1 MCAHHLHGMP
11 GLCAGV
17 VSLHSLRLRCRL
29 PPAAP
34 SFPPTSGAPSFQRL
48 SCAHGLPAA
57 RHALSR
63 APPPTAPPCSHP
75 HPTPPAALFA
85 KLSATELRSQSGV
98 CSSECTSYSC
108 LKGAPEGQQ
117 RADVPN
123 GCPYSAHSNALV
135 DNSTCSLCSTWWVQC
150 LPQHVSPLAQPPAAA
165 GTEAG
170 GGFCSVRCAVSA
182 VRGMSAVLAAPPS
195 VLAMPCG
202 LHCLLPATA
211 MHATAAH
218 QLLNLPC
225 FTPCQCSVAMCPH
238 DNVELR
244 LRPPGIDLW

>member
-1 MCAHHLHGMP
+1 M
-11 GLCAGV
+11 
-17 VSLHSLRLRCRL
+17 
-29 PPAAP
+29 
-34 SFPPTSGAPSFQRL
+34 
-48 SCAHGLPAA
+48 
-57 RHALSR
+57 
-63 APPPTAPPCSHP
+63 
-75 HPTPPAALFA
+75 
-85 KLSATELRSQSGV
+85 

-117 RADVPN
+117 RTDVPN

-195 VLAMPCG
+195 MLAMPCG

-211 MHATAAH
+211 MHATAMHATSCRLSPFLLPANAAWRCALTTMWSCVCGLPASTCGEILPLVPAQTASMG
-218 QLLNLPC
+218 QLPLLLPA
-225 FTPCQCSVAMCPH
+225 PCLLTIRSPQKQRHLTAQWLPALLVPTTGRHRPFRAPRLLPTRASRPPAGPCPRP
-238 DNVELR
+238 LR
-244 LRPPGIDLW
+244 LRPRCCSC